1 MAFATLYIHFQTCL
15 LEMEELKNIKNKFLM
30 ELDYTTSIVAD
41 DRQEAQPITAVWRNG
56 GGRSSY
62 DSFS

>member
-1 MAFATLYIHFQTCL
+1 
-15 LEMEELKNIKNKFLM
+15 M

-62 DSFS
+62 EHLC